1 MVKENLQ
8 RLRKAY
14 VEVVHDDAEYSR
26 QRWQLDIQLESPNVF
41 DDVAPQIVSNWGCVP
56 LVGCKPSLDFVG
68 ALSPAYPANYHPFLR
83 STRLTSPLR

>member
-14 VEVVHDDAEYSR
+14 VDVVHDDAEYSR

-56 LVGCKPSLDFVG
+56 LVGCKQSLDSVG